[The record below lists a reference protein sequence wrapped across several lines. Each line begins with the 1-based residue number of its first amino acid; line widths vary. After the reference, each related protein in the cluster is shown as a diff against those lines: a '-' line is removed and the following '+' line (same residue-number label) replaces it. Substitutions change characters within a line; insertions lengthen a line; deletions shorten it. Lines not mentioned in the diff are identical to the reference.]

1 MASGVDN
8 NAVDEGQKKPSA
20 VVFRV
25 ISILIIGAFTANA
38 DGSLVLAT
46 HPTIGSEFDAL
57 SASSWL
63 VISFSLAGAAT
74 QTLVMQS
81 QQMVLSRNTRGANMV
96 EH

>member
-1 MASGVDN
+1 MNDN
-8 NAVDEGQKKPSA
+8 VEEGQKKPSP

-74 QTLVMQS
+74 QTLV
-81 QQMVLSRNTRGANMV
+81 SRPN
-96 EH
+96 EES